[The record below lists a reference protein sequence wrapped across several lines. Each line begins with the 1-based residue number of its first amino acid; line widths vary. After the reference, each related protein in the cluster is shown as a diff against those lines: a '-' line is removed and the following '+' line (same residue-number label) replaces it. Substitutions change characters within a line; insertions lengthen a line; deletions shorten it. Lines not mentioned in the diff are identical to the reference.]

1 MAALRRHG
9 IWVPEHHRK
18 LHVRPE
24 NRGAPVHGACRL
36 HGPIPRP
43 DRSVD
48 DVLTAVRFAARCL
61 EAEGLIVVVD
71 SVLNGKRATRQEVER
86 ALMASPQSV
95 RRHLDWTDGEAQSGT
110 ETMVRLRQRARNIA
124 VTTQHR
130 VPGVGRVDLLVG
142 ERLVIEVDSHAH
154 HTGVERYEADR
165 ARDRRLVQLG
175 YVVLRL
181 SYKQVVHDWPET
193 EKVILDLVR
202 RREHR
207 GRPAG
212 AA

>member
-1 MAALRRHG
+1 M
-9 IWVPEHHRK
+9 
-18 LHVRPE
+18 
-24 NRGAPVHGACRL
+24 
-36 HGPIPRP
+36 
-43 DRSVD
+43 
-48 DVLTAVRFAARCL
+48 
-61 EAEGLIVVVD
+61 
-71 SVLNGKRATRQEVER
+71 
-86 ALMASPQSV
+86 
-95 RRHLDWTDGEAQSGT
+95 
-110 ETMVRLRQRARNIA
+110 
-124 VTTQHR
+124 TTQHR

-181 SYKQVVHDWPET
+181 SYHQVVHDWPET
-193 EKVILDLVR
+193 EKVVLDLIR